1 MKGLRRGFTLIELLV
16 VIAIIAILMA
26 ILLPAL
32 TMARERTRLTACI
45 SNMEQIYRA
54 FALYAASNDE
64 LCPPCWV
71 GRYVNTMREDML
83 IYLYKNGKYA
93 DNPYVF
99 RCPSDDFY
107 FKESDTG
114 GCPVRQSYSYWY
126 ENGQSRV
133 KLGGPYIDMWI
144 YGHLRTRR
152 PQVVK
157 LVHDG
162 EPFISR
168 GAWAFGAPS
177 TYRRHFQSQRE
188 NTLYHDGHVS
198 TRDTHWPDE
207 TGFYVGLN
215 NWGLWRTEWP

>member
-1 MKGLRRGFTLIELLV
+1 MRGLEKGFTLVELLV
-16 VIAIIAILMA
+16 VVAIIAILMA

-32 TMARERTRLTACI
+32 SMVREKTRLIACM

-54 FALYAASNDE
+54 FALYANENND
-64 LCPPCWV
+64 LCPSCYV
-71 GRYVNTMREDML
+71 GRYVNTMRDDML
-83 IYLYKNGKYA
+83 IYFYKNGRQV

-99 RCPSDDFY
+99 RCPSDNFY

-126 ENGQSRV
+126 ESGLNINRV
-133 KLGGPYIDMWI
+133 TLGGPYIDMQI
-144 YGHLRTRR
+144 YGHLRTKR

-168 GAWAFGAPS
+168 EASAFGAPS
-177 TYRRHFQSQRE
+177 TYRRHFQSKRE
-188 NTLYHDGHVS
+188 NTLYHTMGTCRRVIHTGPTRRTS
-198 TRDTHWPDE
+198 TSA
-207 TGFYVGLN
+207 
-215 NWGLWRTEWP
+215 